1 MRVVLALAALAGAHA
16 AAPED
21 AVLRPGVPLFDT
33 DGNRLYAGGANLFL
47 DNGVYYLVGEGRKTL
62 PDACSECLNLYSSTD
77 LAAWKFEACVLHNKD
92 VVANTPPNPVYR
104 MERPKIFRCP
114 SNNRLTMWFH
124 CDLTNFGIQ
133 SVGVLTAD
141 AIAGPWTFAAPCFQ
155 PDGRASYDMGTFVDD
170 GPRGDGHAY
179 LVRSVE
185 NHFAGISQMSDD
197 CLNVTG
203 IVSQGPD
210 MEGQAIMRDDAGVLH
225 LLGSHLTGWA
235 PNAAQFVTSPNASLV
250 GAVWVDNVNPSG
262 DPTTYDSQSTF
273 IYPFKHAD
281 GHTTAMAMF
290 DRWNSGR
297 PGPSGIDNM
306 TMLWLPLIPPA
317 TNATPAFTPG
327 TPLIVDTCAA
337 GPAQAWRF
345 AGGEL
350 VHAASGLCVSGE
362 GSGISVALAACGAGG
377 GALSWVPTAAGIVE
391 NGMSGADCLALNVL
405 DDVTHEP
412 GNPVVSYACGE
423 PTSWNEIWSLPS
435 GTGPLVAH
443 DKSGA
448 VSNLCLSAGAPSLSW
463 TLPYLQAWSLK
474 DF

>member
-1 MRVVLALAALAGAHA
+1 MGFKLTPTRACIFVLAALVGARA

-47 DNGVYYLVGEGRKTL
+47 DGGVFYLVGEGRKTL
-62 PDACSECLNLYSSTD
+62 PSACSECLNLYSSVD
-77 LAAWKFEACVLHNKD
+77 LASWKFEACVLHNKD
-92 VVANTPPNPVYR
+92 VVASTPPNPVYR

-124 CDLTNFGIQ
+124 CDLTNFGMQ

-141 AIAGPWTFAAPCFQ
+141 AIAGPWTFAAPCFK

-170 GPRGDGHAY
+170 GPHGDGRAY

-185 NHFAGISQMSDD
+185 NTFAGISQMTDD

-250 GAVWVDNVNPSG
+250 GAQWANNVNPSG

-273 IYPFKHAD
+273 IFPFAHAD
-281 GHTTAMAMF
+281 GHHTQMAML
-290 DRWNSGR
+290 DRWNSGL

-306 TMLWLPLIPPA
+306 CVHRAQHRAAIPRAPASCNPTTPNPASFNRQDDAMAAPPPA
-317 TNATPAFTPG
+317 RGAKRDAR
-327 TPLIVDTCAA
+327 LQHRLAA
-337 GPAQAWRF
+337 HRRHVRGGAR
-345 AGGEL
+345 AG
-350 VHAASGLCVSGE
+350 
-362 GSGISVALAACGAGG
+362 VALRRRRARARREWPLRERRGLGRRRRTRGVRRGRRRAELG
-377 GALSWVPTAAGIVE
+377 
-391 NGMSGADCLALNVL
+391 
-405 DDVTHEP
+405 THRR
-412 GNPVVSYACGE
+412 G
-423 PTSWNEIWSLPS
+423 
-435 GTGPLVAH
+435 
-443 DKSGA
+443 DR
-448 VSNLCLSAGAPSLSW
+448 
-463 TLPYLQAWSLK
+463 
-474 DF
+474 